1 MLAVKNYPALSDF
14 KPPLDFFENTET
26 IRWHFISVTY
36 KKQGART
43 IICTTIKGRIVVSRT
58 DCYS

>member
-36 KKQGART
+36 KK
-43 IICTTIKGRIVVSRT
+43 
-58 DCYS
+58 